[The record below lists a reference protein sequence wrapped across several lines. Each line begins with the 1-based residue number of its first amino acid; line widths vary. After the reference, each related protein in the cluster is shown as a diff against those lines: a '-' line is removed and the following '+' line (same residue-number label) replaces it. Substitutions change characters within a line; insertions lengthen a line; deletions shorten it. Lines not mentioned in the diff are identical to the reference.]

1 MRYGFLPGIRIP
13 SAMSRSNLPPLVL
26 GTRGSPL
33 ARRQAA
39 IVQERLGAQGHPVKL
54 REIKTTGDH
63 ILDIPLAGIGS
74 QALFTKELDE
84 ALLDGS
90 IDLAVHS
97 LKDWPTEMPPGLVI
111 GAVSKREDPAD
122 VFVGRPGYSGGLADL
137 PEGAALATSSPRR
150 QAQLLAWRPDLRI
163 EPVRGNVGTRLRK
176 LAEGAWTGLVLAAAG
191 LKRLGLQDRIT
202 EHIPPDIMLPA
213 VGQGALAVV
222 CRDRNEDIR
231 ALLRETV
238 HDAHTSCEALSERA
252 FLHTLRGGCSI
263 PVGAWGRVHG
273 DRLVLDG
280 CVASLDGRKIYR
292 AQRTGPAS
300 EGETIGAELA
310 NELLEKGGRNILKEL
325 RNPHA

>member
-1 MRYGFLPGIRIP
+1 
-13 SAMSRSNLPPLVL
+13 MSRSSLPPLVL
-26 GTRGSPL
+26 GTRRSPL
-33 ARRQAA
+33 ARRQAT
-39 IVQERLGAQGHPVKL
+39 IVQERLRTQGHLVEL

-63 ILDIPLAGIGS
+63 ILDIPLANINS
-74 QALFTKELDE
+74 QALFTKELDQ

-122 VFVGRPGYSGGLADL
+122 VFVGRPGYSGGFADL
-137 PEGAALATSSPRR
+137 PEGSVLATSSPRR
-150 QAQLLAWRPDLRI
+150 QAQLLAWRPDLRM

-176 LAEGAWTGLVLAAAG
+176 LAEGTWTGLILAAAG
-191 LKRLGLQDRIT
+191 LKRLGMQEHIT

-222 CRDRNEDIR
+222 CTDRNEEIR
-231 ALLRETV
+231 RLLQETV
-238 HDAHTSCEALSERA
+238 HDVRTSREVLAERA
-252 FLHTLRGGCSI
+252 FLRTLRGGCSI

-273 DRLVLDG
+273 DQLVLEG
-280 CVASLDGRKIYR
+280 CVASLDGRKICR
-292 AQRTGPAS
+292 ARRTAPAS

-310 NELLEKGGRNILKEL
+310 NELLEKGGRRILKEL
-325 RNPHA
+325 RNPPA

>member
-1 MRYGFLPGIRIP
+1 
-13 SAMSRSNLPPLVL
+13 MSRNSLSPSVRHTTPLVV

-39 IVQERLGAQGHPVKL
+39 IVRNRLRTQGYPVEL
-54 REIKTTGDH
+54 REIKTTGDR

-97 LKDWPTEMPPGLVI
+97 LKDWPTEMPAGLVI

-137 PEGAALATSSPRR
+137 PEGAVLATSSPRR
-150 QAQLLAWRPDLRI
+150 QAQLLAWRSDLHM

-191 LKRLGLQDRIT
+191 LKRLDMEEHIT
-202 EHIPPDIMLPA
+202 ERIPPDIMLPA

-222 CRDRNEDIR
+222 CRDRDENIR
-231 ALLRETV
+231 ALLQETV
-238 HDAHTSCEALSERA
+238 HDAHTSCEVLAERA

-263 PVGAWGRVHG
+263 PAGAWGRVRG
-273 DRLVLDG
+273 DRLILEG
-280 CVASLDGRKIYR
+280 CVASPDGRQICR
-292 AQRTGPAS
+292 GQRTGPAS

-310 NELLEKGGRNILKEL
+310 NELLGQGGRRILKEL
-325 RNPHA
+325 RNPGA

>member
-1 MRYGFLPGIRIP
+1 
-13 SAMSRSNLPPLVL
+13 MSRSSLPPLVL
-26 GTRGSPL
+26 GTRASPL
-33 ARRQAA
+33 ARRQAT
-39 IVQERLGAQGHPVKL
+39 IVQDRLRAQGHPVEL
-54 REIKTTGDH
+54 REIKTTGDR
-63 ILDIPLAGIGS
+63 ILDIPLANINS
-74 QALFTKELDE
+74 QALFTKELDQ

-97 LKDWPTEMPPGLVI
+97 LKDWPTQTPSGLVI

-137 PEGAALATSSPRR
+137 PEGAVLATSSPRR

-176 LAEGAWTGLVLAAAG
+176 LAEGTWAGLVLAAAG
-191 LKRLGLQDRIT
+191 LKRLGMQEHIT

-213 VGQGALAVV
+213 VGQGALAIV
-222 CRDRNEDIR
+222 CTDRNEGIR

-238 HDAHTSCEALSERA
+238 HDMHTSWEVLAERA

-273 DRLVLDG
+273 GQLILEG
-280 CVASLDGRKIYR
+280 CVASLDGRQICR

-310 NELLEKGGRNILKEL
+310 NELLEQGGRRILKEL
-325 RNPHA
+325 RNPDA

>member
-1 MRYGFLPGIRIP
+1 
-13 SAMSRSNLPPLVL
+13 MSRSSLPPLVL

-33 ARRQAA
+33 ARRQAT
-39 IVQERLGAQGHPVKL
+39 IVQDRLGTQGHLVEL

-63 ILDIPLAGIGS
+63 ILDIPLAGINS
-74 QALFTKELDE
+74 QALFTKELDQ
-84 ALLDGS
+84 ALLGGS

-122 VFVGRPGYSGGLADL
+122 VFVGRPGYSGGLANL
-137 PEGAALATSSPRR
+137 PEGAVLATSSPRR

-176 LAEGAWTGLVLAAAG
+176 LAEGTWAGMILAAAG
-191 LKRLGLQDRIT
+191 LKRLGMQERIT

-222 CRDRNEDIR
+222 CTDRNEEIR
-231 ALLRETV
+231 RLLQETV
-238 HDAHTSCEALSERA
+238 HDVRTSWEVLAERA
-252 FLHTLRGGCSI
+252 FLRTLRGGCSI
-263 PVGAWGRVHG
+263 PVGAWGRVQG
-273 DRLVLDG
+273 DQLILEG
-280 CVASLDGRKIYR
+280 CVASLDGIQICR

-300 EGETIGAELA
+300 EGETIGEELA
-310 NELLEKGGRNILKEL
+310 NELLEGGGRRILKEL

>member
-1 MRYGFLPGIRIP
+1 
-13 SAMSRSNLPPLVL
+13 MSRNSLSPSVRHTTPLVV

-39 IVQERLGAQGHPVKL
+39 SVRNRLRTQGYPAEL
-54 REIKTTGDH
+54 REIKTTGDR

-84 ALLDGS
+84 ALLDGA

-122 VFVGRPGYSGGLADL
+122 VFVGRPGYSGGFADL
-137 PEGAALATSSPRR
+137 PEGAVLATSSPRR
-150 QAQLLAWRPDLRI
+150 QAQLLAWRSDLRM

-191 LKRLGLQDRIT
+191 LKRLDMEERIT
-202 EHIPPDIMLPA
+202 ERIPPDIMLPA

-222 CRDRNEDIR
+222 CRDRDENIR
-231 ALLRETV
+231 TLLRETV
-238 HDAHTSCEALSERA
+238 HDAHTSCEVLAERA

-263 PVGAWGRVHG
+263 PAGAWGRVYD
-273 DRLVLDG
+273 DRLILEG
-280 CVASLDGRKIYR
+280 CVASPDGRQICR
-292 AQRTGPAS
+292 GQRTGPAS

-310 NELLEKGGRNILKEL
+310 NELLEQGGRRILKEL
-325 RNPHA
+325 RNPGA

>member
-1 MRYGFLPGIRIP
+1 
-13 SAMSRSNLPPLVL
+13 MSHSSLSPLVL

-33 ARRQAA
+33 AWRQAT
-39 IVQERLGAQGHPVKL
+39 IVQDRLRTQGHLVEL
-54 REIKTTGDH
+54 RKIKTTGDH
-63 ILDIPLAGIGS
+63 ILDIPLANINS
-74 QALFTKELDE
+74 QALFTKELDQ

-111 GAVSKREDPAD
+111 GAVSKRENPAD

-137 PEGAALATSSPRR
+137 PEGAVLATSSPRR
-150 QAQLLAWRPDLRI
+150 QAQLLAWRSDLRI

-176 LAEGAWTGLVLAAAG
+176 LAEGTWAGLILAAAG
-191 LKRLGLQDRIT
+191 LKRLGMQEHIT

-222 CRDRNEDIR
+222 CTDRNEEIR
-231 ALLRETV
+231 RLLQETV
-238 HDAHTSCEALSERA
+238 HDVRTSWEVLAERA
-252 FLHTLRGGCSI
+252 FLRTLRGGCSI

-273 DRLVLDG
+273 DQLILEG
-280 CVASLDGRKIYR
+280 CVASLDGRQICR

-300 EGETIGAELA
+300 EGETIGSELA
-310 NELLEKGGRNILKEL
+310 SELLEKGGRRILKEL

>member
-1 MRYGFLPGIRIP
+1 MG
-13 SAMSRSNLPPLVL
+13 RSNLPPLVL
-26 GTRGSPL
+26 GTRASPL

-39 IVQERLGAQGHPVKL
+39 IVVNRLSAQGHPVEL

-63 ILDIPLAGIGS
+63 ILDIPLANINS

-122 VFVGRPGYSGGLADL
+122 VFVGRPGYSGGLAEL
-137 PEGAALATSSPRR
+137 PEGAVLATSSPRR
-150 QAQLLAWRPDLRI
+150 QAQLLAWRPDLRM

-191 LKRLGLQDRIT
+191 LKRLGLQDHIT

-222 CRDRNEDIR
+222 CTERSENIR
-231 ALLRETV
+231 ALLQKTV
-238 HDAHTSCEALSERA
+238 HDAHTSCEVLAERA
-252 FLHTLRGGCSI
+252 FLRTLQGGCSI
-263 PVGAWGRVHG
+263 SVGAWGRVHG
-273 DRLVLDG
+273 DRLVLEG
-280 CVASLDGRKIYR
+280 CVASLDGRQICR

-300 EGETIGAELA
+300 EGENIGTELA
-310 NELLEKGGRNILKEL
+310 NELLEQGGRRILKEL
-325 RNPHA
+325 RNPYA

>member
-1 MRYGFLPGIRIP
+1 
-13 SAMSRSNLPPLVL
+13 MSRSSLPPLVL

-33 ARRQAA
+33 ARRQAT
-39 IVQERLGAQGHPVKL
+39 IVQDSLNAQGHRVEL
-54 REIKTTGDH
+54 REIKTTGDR
-63 ILDIPLAGIGS
+63 ILDIPLANINS
-74 QALFTKELDE
+74 QALFTKELDQ

-137 PEGAALATSSPRR
+137 PEGAGLATSSPRR

-176 LAEGAWTGLVLAAAG
+176 LAEGTWAGLILAAAG
-191 LKRLGLQDRIT
+191 LKRLGMQERIT

-222 CRDRNEDIR
+222 CTDRNEDIR
-231 ALLRETV
+231 SLLQETV
-238 HDAHTSCEALSERA
+238 HDVPTSWEVLAERA
-252 FLHTLRGGCSI
+252 FLRTLRGGCSI
-263 PVGAWGRVHG
+263 PVGAWGRVQ
-273 DRLVLDG
+273 DDQLVLEG
-280 CVASLDGRKIYR
+280 CVASLDGEQICRS
-292 AQRTGPAS
+292 QRTGPVS

-310 NELLEKGGRNILKEL
+310 NELLEKGGRRILKEL

>member
-1 MRYGFLPGIRIP
+1 
-13 SAMSRSNLPPLVL
+13 MSRNSLSPLVV

-39 IVQERLGAQGHPVKL
+39 IVESRLRAQGRPVEL
-54 REIKTTGDH
+54 REIKTTGDR
-63 ILDIPLAGIGS
+63 ILDIPLANINS

-137 PEGAALATSSPRR
+137 PEGAVLATSSPRR

-176 LAEGAWTGLVLAAAG
+176 LAEGAWAGLVLAAAG
-191 LKRLGLQDRIT
+191 LKRLDMEEYIT
-202 EHIPPDIMLPA
+202 ERIPPDIMLPA
-213 VGQGALAVV
+213 VGQGALAIV
-222 CRDRNEDIR
+222 CTDRNEGIR
-231 ALLRETV
+231 ALLQETV
-238 HDAHTSCEALSERA
+238 HDARTSHEVRAERA
-252 FLHTLRGGCSI
+252 FLHALRGGCSI
-263 PVGAWGRVHG
+263 PVGAWGRMQG
-273 DRLVLDG
+273 DRLILEG
-280 CVASLDGRKIYR
+280 CVASPDGRQICR
-292 AQRTGPAS
+292 AQRTGPAP

-310 NELLEKGGRNILKEL
+310 NELLEQGGRRILKEL
-325 RNPHA
+325 RNPRA

>member
-1 MRYGFLPGIRIP
+1 MG
-13 SAMSRSNLPPLVL
+13 RSSLPPLVL

-33 ARRQAA
+33 ARRQAT
-39 IVQERLGAQGHPVKL
+39 IVQDRLRAQGHLVEL
-54 REIKTTGDH
+54 REIKTTGDR
-63 ILDIPLAGIGS
+63 ILDIPLANINS
-74 QALFTKELDE
+74 QALFTKELDQ

-97 LKDWPTEMPPGLVI
+97 LKDWPTETPPGLVI

-122 VFVGRPGYSGGLADL
+122 AFVGRPGYSGGLADL

-176 LAEGAWTGLVLAAAG
+176 LAEGTWTGLILAAAG
-191 LKRLGLQDRIT
+191 LKRLDMQERIT

-222 CRDRNEDIR
+222 CTDRNEDIHS
-231 ALLRETV
+231 LLQETV
-238 HDAHTSCEALSERA
+238 HDVPTSWEVLAERA
-252 FLHTLRGGCSI
+252 FLRTLRGGCSI
-263 PVGAWGRVHG
+263 PVGAWGRVQ
-273 DRLVLDG
+273 DDQLVLEG
-280 CVASLDGRKIYR
+280 CVASLDGEQICRS
-292 AQRTGPAS
+292 QRTGPVS

-310 NELLEKGGRNILKEL
+310 NELLEKGGRRILEEL